1 MRSSS
6 NDEMLCSDERDDPF
20 VLCRAMKYLQSIDST
35 ALDSIALLIIGST
48 RNRNDEALFH
58 MLEREVISS
67 QLQHHVFL
75 VRNGSHSDVQLYMR
89 MATIGLHTMWNEHF
103 GISIVEM
110 LASGLVVIAHNS
122 GG

>member
-1 MRSSS
+1 MKCLQQSSS
-6 NDEMLCSDERDDPF
+6 N
-20 VLCRAMKYLQSIDST
+20 ST
-35 ALDSIALLIIGST
+35 AFNGIALLIIGST
-48 RNRNDEALFH
+48 RNKDDEALFRI
-58 MLEREVISS
+58 LEGEVVSS
-67 QLQHHVFL
+67 QLEAHVFL

-89 MATIGLHTMWNEHF
+89 IATIGIHSMWNEHF

>member
-1 MRSSS
+1 MR
-6 NDEMLCSDERDDPF
+6 EMLALFF
-20 VLCRAMKYLQSIDST
+20 VLCRAMKCLQSIDST

-48 RNRNDEALFH
+48 RNRDDEALFRA
-58 MLEREVISS
+58 LEGEVVSS
-67 QLQHHVFL
+67 KLQHHVFL

>member
-1 MRSSS
+1 
-6 NDEMLCSDERDDPF
+6 
-20 VLCRAMKYLQSIDST
+20 MKCLQSIDST

-48 RNRNDEALFH
+48 RNSNDEALFRV
-58 MLEREVISS
+58 LEGELIACH
-67 QLQHHVFL
+67 LQHHVFL
-75 VRNGSHSDVQLYMR
+75 VRNSSHSDVQLYMR